1 MRSLLKMTVVY
12 SNDDLVRGVT
22 MKVKRKII
30 TIDEELCTGCGECIP
45 NCAEQALELV
55 ETDDGPKARLVKEF
69 YCDGLGAC
77 LGTCPTGALIIE
89 EKEVDQYN
97 EEAVIE
103 RIKEVAPEMLE
114 SHIQH
119 MEEHADEL
127 PSLQLQKTETGGG
140 CGGCPSAQMLK
151 WDEEVIESKET
162 INFPSELRQWPVQ
175 IHLVPPSAPYFKN
188 ADLVI
193 IADCVPFSYANFH
206 QDFVKGNTI
215 AVGCPKL
222 DDANAYV
229 AKIAQIIKTSAPKS
243 IKVVKMEVPC
253 CSGLVR
259 IVEQAMK
266 EAGNN
271 IPFEA
276 VTVSIKGEKL
286 N

>member
-1 MRSLLKMTVVY
+1 
-12 SNDDLVRGVT
+12 

-30 TIDEELCTGCGECIP
+30 TIDEELCNGCGNCIP

-77 LGTCPTGALIIE
+77 LGACPTDALIIE
-89 EKEVDQYN
+89 EKEVDQFD
-97 EEAVIE
+97 EEAVIN

-119 MEEHADEL
+119 MKEHAHEL
-127 PSLQLQKTETGGG
+127 PELQSQETETGE
-140 CGGCPSAQMLK
+140 CGGCPSAQMLQ
-151 WDEEVIESKET
+151 WDKEVSESKET
-162 INFPSELRQWPVQ
+162 VKLPSELRQWPVQ

-193 IADCVPFSYANFH
+193 VADCVPFSYANFH

-229 AKIAQIIKTSAPKS
+229 AKIAQIIKTSTPKS

-259 IVEQAMK
+259 IVEQALK

-271 IPFEA
+271 IPFEK

>member
-1 MRSLLKMTVVY
+1 
-12 SNDDLVRGVT
+12 

-30 TIDEELCTGCGECIP
+30 TIDEELCNGCGNCIP

-55 ETDDGPKARLVKEF
+55 ETDDGLKARLVKEF

-77 LGTCPTGALIIE
+77 LGACPTDALIIE
-89 EKEVDQYN
+89 EKEVDQYD
-97 EEAVIE
+97 EDAVID
-103 RIKEVAPEMLE
+103 RIKEIAPEMLE

-119 MEEHADEL
+119 MKEHAHEL
-127 PSLQLQKTETGGG
+127 PALQLQKTETGE
-140 CGGCPSAQMLK
+140 CGGCPSAQMLQ
-151 WDEEVIESKET
+151 WDKEVSESKET
-162 INFPSELRQWPVQ
+162 VKLPSELRQWPVQ

-188 ADLVI
+188 ADLLIV
-193 IADCVPFSYANFH
+193 ADCVPFSYANFH
-206 QDFVKGNTI
+206 QDFVKGNAI

-222 DDANAYV
+222 DDVNAYV
-229 AKIAQIIKTSAPKS
+229 AKIAQIIQTSTPRS

-266 EAGNN
+266 EAGSS
-271 IPFEA
+271 IPFET
-276 VTVSIKGEKL
+276 VTVSIKGEQL